1 LDNNTLSSEEANQ
14 LSLIDSKHLRKKVV
28 LLGDPAVGKTSL
40 VRRFVVDVFSDKYIA
55 TIGTKV
61 MKKDVEYKLPARTIF
76 LTMMIWDVLGQRDY
90 RKIRN
95 VSLKGADGVIMVS
108 DLTRPESISAIVE
121 FWYPTILEIVD
132 NVSTI
137 VIGNKSDLPS
147 AGNDSVDLLA
157 SISSELS
164 SPYLI
169 CSAKTGENVENSFRS
184 IGELILRDE
193 LEAKKIGGL
202 DSSSSIIGAVD
213 AIISDFCM
221 QFDDV
226 PKAME
231 LVEEFFSKVGIN
243 VNDPKKE
250 PVLEVL
256 ELMADVEKDYH
267 GREISE
273 VNKLRRWKIL
283 EETSYAQ

>member
-1 LDNNTLSSEEANQ
+1 MV
-14 LSLIDSKHLRKKVV
+14 DSKHLRKKVV
-28 LLGDPAVGKTSL
+28 LLGDSAVGKTSL
-40 VRRFVVDVFSDKYIA
+40 VRRYVVDVFSDKYIA

-61 MKKDVEYKLPARTIF
+61 MKKDIEYKLPARTIY

-132 NVSTI
+132 NVSAI

-157 SISSELS
+157 SISSEIS

-169 CSAKTGENVENSFRS
+169 CSAKTGENVESSFRS

-193 LEAKKIGGL
+193 LEAKKIGGV
-202 DSSSSIIGAVD
+202 DGPSSVIGAVD

-231 LVEEFFSKVGIN
+231 LVDEFFSQVGIN
-243 VNDPKKE
+243 ISDPKKE

-256 ELMADVEKDYH
+256 ELMADIEKDYH
-267 GREISE
+267 GREIAE

>member
-1 LDNNTLSSEEANQ
+1 M
-14 LSLIDSKHLRKKVV
+14 IDSKHLRKKVV
-28 LLGDPAVGKTSL
+28 LLGDSAVGKTSL
-40 VRRFVVDVFSDKYIA
+40 VRRYVVDVFSDKYIA

-61 MKKDVEYKLPARTIF
+61 MKKDVEYKLPARTIY

-132 NVSTI
+132 NVSAL

-157 SISSELS
+157 SVSSEIS

-169 CSAKTGENVENSFRS
+169 CSAKTGENVESSFRS

-193 LEAKKIGGL
+193 LEAKNIGGV
-202 DSSSSIIGAVD
+202 DSPSSIIGAVD

-231 LVEEFFSKVGIN
+231 LVDELFSKVGIN
-243 VNDPKKE
+243 ISDPKKE

-256 ELMADVEKDYH
+256 ELMADIEKDYH

>member
-28 LLGDPAVGKTSL
+28 LLGDSAVGKTSL

-132 NVSTI
+132 NVSAI

-157 SISSELS
+157 SISSEIS

-169 CSAKTGENVENSFRS
+169 CSAKTGENVEKSFRS